1 MILDLHFLFSYEIE
15 KELSGERLNE
25 RKSLWVFVC
34 GFCGLCAFAFLS
46 VGELVLFCAE
56 RRTGGEEGRGF
67 LWVVLFS
74 GRMAKASWLVMGF
87 IILFQFIAFGL
98 ALGAIARRSKVSF
111 FFHKHIYVSGV
122 FCSSR
127 AAWLLLHWQYFRQ
140 DFFSF
145 TAIAAA
151 SPNRSEHTFLETKCL
166 HVLDCAASYI
176 ILTCLNLDS

>member
-1 MILDLHFLFSYEIE
+1 MILDLLVLFSYEIE
-15 KELSGERLNE
+15 NELSGEKLNE
-25 RKSLWVFVC
+25 RKSLWV
-34 GFCGLCAFAFLS
+34 LCLCFSFS
-46 VGELVLFCAE
+46 ELVSLFVLFCAG
-56 RRTGGEEGRGF
+56 RRTGGEEGGVF
-67 LWVVLFS
+67 LSVVLFS
-74 GRMAKASWLVMGF
+74 RRMAKASWLVMGF
-87 IILFQFIAFGL
+87 IFLFQFIAFGL

-127 AAWLLLHWQYFRQ
+127 AAWLLRHWQYFRQ

-166 HVLDCAASYI
+166 HVLDCAASCI

>member
-1 MILDLHFLFSYEIE
+1 VGFLFVGFVGCV
-15 KELSGERLNE
+15 LLLFF
-25 RKSLWVFVC
+25 LWVSLFVC
-34 GFCGLCAFAFLS
+34 
-46 VGELVLFCAE
+46 LFCFAQ
-56 RRTGGEEGRGF
+56 GEGQEEKKAGVF
-67 LWVVLFS
+67 WWVVLFS

-140 DFFSF
+140 DFFPF
-145 TAIAAA
+145 PAIAAA

-166 HVLDCAASYI
+166 HVLNCAASY